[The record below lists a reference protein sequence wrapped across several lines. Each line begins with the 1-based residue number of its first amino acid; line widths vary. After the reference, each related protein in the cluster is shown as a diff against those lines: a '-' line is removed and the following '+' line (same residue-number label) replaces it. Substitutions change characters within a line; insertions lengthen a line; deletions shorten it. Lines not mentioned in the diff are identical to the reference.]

1 MIHTKKLQTRLVA
14 LIALLLVPLWSLAE
28 TIDLADTNG
37 NVLRYSYSGTGAAS
51 VSSLVSVSEDA
62 DLAGHIIIPA
72 TITDADE
79 VVHNVTSI
87 ASNAFSNKKEVLSVS
102 IGANV
107 TTINDYAFSGC
118 SNLAEATGGVAV
130 KTLGANCFRSSGLT
144 KAFIPD
150 AVETI
155 GSAAFIGCP
164 LKEIVFGSSVQ
175 SISTGLFRNYTSDI
189 MNVERIVFNGT
200 YTSIPSSFCTN
211 CPKLTE
217 IVLGDNITSIGGNSF
232 QGTPLTS
239 LTLPSGLTSIG
250 SSAFENCDRLKS
262 VVIPDNVTSLSNYT
276 FSGCDSLQQ
285 LVIGSAVT
293 SLGDYAFSACIKLT
307 NVTGG
312 ESLKTIGSNAFRSS
326 GLTKAFIPDAVQT
339 IGSGAFI
346 GCPLKEIVFGS
357 SVQSISSGQF
367 RNYTSDIMNVERI
380 VFNGTYTSIPSS
392 FCTNCQKLTEIVLGD
407 NITSIGG
414 NSFQGTPLTSLTLP
428 SGLTSIGSS
437 AFENCDRLKSVV
449 IPDNVTSLSNYAFSG
464 CDSLQQLVIG
474 SAVTSLGDYAFSGCI
489 KLTNVTGGTALTSIG
504 SNAFRNTKLTKA
516 FIPDA
521 VQTIGS
527 GAFIGCPLKEI
538 VFGPNVQSIT
548 SGQFR
553 NYTSDIMNV
562 ERIVFNGTYTS
573 IPSSFCNNY
582 PKLTEIALG
591 ENITSLGQ
599 STFQSTPIISVTLPS
614 GLTSIG
620 SYAFDNCDRLKS
632 IVIPDN
638 VTSVGSYAFQN
649 CDSLKQVT
657 LGEKVTSLNDYA
669 FYNCI
674 SLTTIIGGDAVT
686 KIGNY
691 AFYNTKLTKAFLPDA
706 VQTIGSAAFRYCPL
720 KEVEFGPNVQSINY
734 NIFKNYSNDVIGV
747 ERLVINGTFTEIPNN
762 MFSYWKIKELVI
774 GNNVQTI
781 GSSAFNNCDSLLSVT
796 IPSSVTSIGS
806 SAFAYCDKLQSV
818 NLGSGLQSINS
829 YAFDHCQQL
838 VSVSGGSALKS
849 IGDYAFQ
856 YCTKLQAFNG
866 HNSLETIGYYA
877 FYDCYNMTELTGLE
891 AVKSVGTYALYY
903 CSALTE
909 LTFGTALTTF
919 NYQSNY
925 TEQYGPSA
933 LRYLTL
939 PCAAIPFTS
948 NGSNGLPSGLLIYVP
963 EELLESYRAESKYAR
978 FRFMAIGASENFA
991 ITTTEGGQLQEKIEE
1006 DASADQVMELKIIGP
1021 INGTDI
1027 DYIHRYLTNIEV
1039 LDLEEAEIVNGG
1051 DSYHRWQHAGNTST
1065 QYQSSSYNTQNN
1077 VVGSFMFANLTGL
1090 RKLVLPAG
1098 VTSIGNYAFSDCGRL
1113 TEITIPDG
1121 VTSIGSYA
1129 FSYAFSSSNCPRPTT
1144 LHLPSQL
1151 TSLGSYAFYY
1161 MKSPQSIEIPAGVET
1176 INEYTFGYCGVRNV
1190 TLNEGLKTISTHA
1203 FYSSSVQNVNLP
1215 STLETMG
1222 EYAFGS
1228 SSVRSITLPASLNT
1242 IPQRAFSSCT
1252 NLNAVTFSEGQETIG
1267 SYAFNGCTN
1276 LQTITFS
1283 EGLQTIQPYA
1293 FFGCQ
1298 NVKSVHLPQSLKA
1311 IDNNAFDQCYRLEEA
1326 TLPDALET
1334 LGNYAFCNCDSLTT
1348 FTFPENITIVPEY
1361 VLAYSDK
1368 LQTINLASN
1377 VRRISGYAFDGCFN
1391 LKSFDFD
1398 RYTKL
1403 NQIYGYSFQG
1413 TGLTEVDLPD
1423 RIDTLFVS
1431 AFRNCKSLKRA
1442 KMPAGVDYVAS
1453 DLFHGC
1459 DSLEEVVMHDG
1470 INRINSDA
1478 FNGCKSLSTID
1489 LNDGI
1494 TIIGN
1499 SAFYGCSILE
1509 LPNRLLPPN
1518 MTTINSNAFYGCSKL
1533 QLEAYPSGLTEILNS
1548 AFRECTSLTNGN
1560 LPTGLKKLDSHAF
1573 RSSGLTS
1580 VVIPEGI
1587 TTFGTSVFES
1597 CKSLVN
1603 VTWPADQ
1610 KVIPNYTFYGCYN
1623 MSDPNLP
1630 DEVTEISLQ
1639 AFYNCNFKT
1648 FHFPTSLVT
1657 IGQQAFEYCYG
1668 LTEIELPISLR
1679 TIRQSAFH
1687 CTKLRHVEIPDSVTT
1702 VEGYVFDNC
1711 DSLRSAYLG
1720 RIMNYGTSTYF
1731 TYFNDCDSLKLVRIY
1746 AGTPPTMSSTSYIS
1760 RYYKNCILEVPAGV
1774 DSLYREANIWKDFKE
1789 IRTFLTGDKLDA
1801 IDYAILKRLYQLWD
1815 GDNWTHKWDLETDDR
1830 FIGKWYGVT
1839 FDGDHISTINLTNNN
1854 LNGPLTHDV
1863 FDLPALTSLDLGN
1876 NYLTAQLD
1884 TILAQDF
1891 ADSKMTRIQLYGN
1904 RLEGDLYPFASKF
1917 SALTY
1922 LSVSYN
1928 NLTAISQPIS
1938 KTTLQSAGNQLWFS
1952 DQFCD
1957 YKTQKPFVSEKYPA
1971 RRVHFGEPIEIEWN
1985 SLQTYDHSKQDYSRS
2000 HTNLFRMYCNS
2011 NGSWTYDSQTYYA
2024 RSNDHYIVGTG
2035 SVLYPS
2041 RDEPMLLT
2049 PSTSSAYMTPIVV
2062 EFYWDDGDIN
2072 ADLTV
2077 DVTDLQN
2084 LVYYAVN
2091 NSKPSGKAFNY
2102 TAANAINDKYIDV
2115 RDIVVCVNSILDYNE
2130 PDTPA
2135 GVRPF
2140 LNNNYAESRNGIALD
2155 NDRLCMANADE
2166 VAALQLTILNQPAE
2180 DLALA
2185 SDISGFRLAK
2195 RQMGENTRVI
2205 IYSPDGRTIQAG
2217 EHNLLTGISP
2227 DALVTDARLSDR
2239 EADYLE
2245 VAILEQVT
2253 AIDTIDI
2260 TAGDIEAY
2268 DISGRR
2274 VLSLG
2279 TAPTGVYVIKKGNKQ
2294 FKIKK

>member
-1 MIHTKKLQTRLVA
+1 M
-14 LIALLLVPLWSLAE
+14 ALLLVPLWSQAV
-28 TIDLADTNG
+28 TIDLADANG

-87 ASNAFSNKKEVLSVS
+87 ASDAFSNNKEVLSVS

-107 TTINDYAFSGC
+107 TAINDYAFSGC
-118 SNLAEATGGVAV
+118 SNLKEATGGVAV

-217 IVLGDNITSIGGNSF
+217 IVLGDNITSIGGSSF
-232 QGTPLTS
+232 LGTPLTS

-262 VVIPDNVTSLSNYT
+262 VVIPDNVTSLSNYA

-392 FCTNCQKLTEIVLGD
+392 FCTNCPKLTEIVLGD

-414 NSFQGTPLTSLTLP
+414 SSFLGTPLTSLTLP

-474 SAVTSLGDYAFSGCI
+474 SAVTSLGDYAFSACI

-573 IPSSFCNNY
+573 IPSSFCTNY

-747 ERLVINGTFTEIPNN
+747 ERLVINGTFTEIPSN

-781 GSSAFNNCDSLLSVT
+781 GGSAFNNCDSLLSVT
-796 IPSSVTSIGS
+796 IPNSVTSIGS
-806 SAFAYCDKLQSV
+806 SAFANCDKLQSV

-866 HNSLETIGYYA
+866 HNSLGSIGSYA
-877 FYDCYNMTELTGLE
+877 FYYCYNMTELTGLD

-948 NGSNGLPSGLLIYVP
+948 SGSNGLPSGLLIYVP

-1098 VTSIGNYAFSDCGRL
+1098 VTSIGSYAFSDCGRL
-1113 TEITIPDG
+1113 TEITIPDC

-1129 FSYAFSSSNCPRPTT
+1129 FSYAFSSSNCPRPST

-1176 INEYTFGYCGVRNV
+1176 INEYTFGYCGVRNM

-1242 IPQRAFSSCT
+1242 IPQRAFNSCT

-1334 LGNYAFCNCDSLTT
+1334 MGNYAFCNCDSLTT

-1368 LQTINLASN
+1368 LQTVNLASN

-1391 LKSFDFD
+1391 LKSFDFY

-1423 RIDTLFVS
+1423 RIDTLFIS

-1478 FNGCKSLSTID
+1478 FNGCKSLPTID

-1533 QLEAYPSGLTEILNS
+1533 QLDAYPSGLTEILNS

-1648 FHFPTSLVT
+1648 FHFPTSLQT
-1657 IGQQAFEYCYG
+1657 IGQQAFEYAYG

-1687 CTKLRHVEIPDSVTT
+1687 GTKLRHVEIPDSVTT

-1720 RIMNYGTSTYF
+1720 RTMNYGASTYF
-1731 TYFNDCDSLKLVRIY
+1731 TYFNDCDSLKLIRIY
-1746 AGTPPTMSSTSYIS
+1746 AGTPPTMSSTSYIN
-1760 RYYKNCILEVPAGV
+1760 RYYKKCILEVPAGV

-2140 LNNNYAESRNGIALD
+2140 LNNNYAESRNGIALE
-2155 NDRLCMANADE
+2155 NDRLRMANTDE

-2205 IYSPDGRTIQAG
+2205 IYSPDGRTIQTG

-2227 DALVTDARLSDR
+2227 DAIVTDARLSDR

-2245 VAILEQVT
+2245 VAILDQVT
-2253 AIDTIDI
+2253 AIDAIDI
-2260 TAGDIEAY
+2260 TAGDIEVY

-2274 VLSLG
+2274 VLSLE